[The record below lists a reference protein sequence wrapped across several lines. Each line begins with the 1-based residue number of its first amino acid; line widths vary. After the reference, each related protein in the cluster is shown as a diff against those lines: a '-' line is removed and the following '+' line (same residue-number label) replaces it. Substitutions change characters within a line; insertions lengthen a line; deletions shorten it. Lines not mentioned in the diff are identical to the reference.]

1 MTSDLDE
8 PCRRLNSVNAELAS
22 VAGAVIQATGRLT
35 FEDGMRSFVE
45 VSNPESSLCICTNVW
60 RLLDGSD
67 IGDN

>member
-1 MTSDLDE
+1 MA
-8 PCRRLNSVNAELAS
+8 V
-22 VAGAVIQATGRLT
+22 AVIQATGRLT

-45 VSNPESSLCICTNVW
+45 VSNPEGSLCVRTKVW